1 MAYGKEWEGG
11 RQWLASGLRLE
22 ICGRVGLW
30 WALAAVIAALS
41 TLTGGALTGGL
52 LTGGALACAQ
62 EKAARE
68 TAGVKVDGGANPSQA
83 SGRRPNILF
92 AFADDWGRFASAYAR
107 LDGPGTVNDI
117 LKTPNFDRLAREGLL
132 FRRAFVS
139 APSCTPC
146 RSALVSGQHFWRTGR
161 GAILRGAVWEERH
174 AAFPLL
180 LRDSGYHIGETYK
193 VWSPGT
199 PGDAPFGAGKHAF
212 EKAGGRFNQF
222 SQNVTKMLA
231 RGEPLEP
238 AKQSLYAE
246 VRANFDAFLAARPAG
261 QPFLYWF
268 GPTNVH
274 RQWQRGSGKRLWGL
288 EPDELRGK
296 MPPFLAD
303 EPEIREDLADYFGEV
318 QAFDAALGVL
328 MERLAELGELDNTLV
343 VASGDHGAPGFPHGK
358 CNLYDFGSSV
368 SLAMRGPGVRPG
380 QVFDGLVSLVDL
392 APTFLK
398 TAGLAVPP
406 AMTGRDLTA
415 VMANAAAET
424 WDAVFIG
431 RERHVENAR
440 ADFAPYPQR
449 AIRTGDFLYIVNF
462 RPERWPLGDPYRL
475 FDGEPPTDREV
486 SEQTR
491 TTLPDEDAGPAK
503 AWLVAR
509 RADPRWKQLFDLAYG
524 KRPREELYDL
534 RRDPHQV
541 RNVAGEAEYAEQ
553 RASLEKRLI
562 DELRRTGDPRLV
574 EDGRFFETPPMAGPV
589 DDPPARPARP
599 GKKSN
604 DANAKR
610 ARDASAAA
618 EAAAPRDASPT
629 AKSGSRP
636 GSQSA
641 AVATGGATRRL
652 NVVFILADD
661 LGWAETG
668 CYGQK
673 KVPTPHIDRLAS
685 QGMRFTQHYSG
696 APVCAP
702 SRCVLMTGK
711 HLGHAEIRGN
721 RQAKAAFPQFQ
732 EGQHPLTAEAVTLA
746 TLFQRAGYATGAF
759 GKWGLGP
766 VGSTGDPNRQGFDL
780 FFGYNCQAEAHSYF
794 PSHLWRN
801 AERVTLNT
809 PAVSG
814 HPKPPT
820 GDIRLADWQ
829 GQQYAPRQ
837 IIAEA
842 ERFLDEQA
850 GRRAEQPFFLYLPF
864 IEPHVAMHPLPES
877 VDKFPR
883 EWDDKPYRGQCGYT
897 PHPRPRAGYAAM
909 IADLDS
915 YVGRILAAL
924 EKHRLRDR
932 TLIVFSSDNGT
943 THPHP
948 GDSTFHVGGVDAKFF
963 ASTADLRGYKGSV
976 YEGGLRVPLIASL
989 PGVISAGSVSDA
1001 PSYFADWMP
1010 TLCEA
1015 VGLVAPANMDGESLW
1030 PILRGGAPPATRK
1043 PMVWVFPEYGGQ
1055 VAVRVGN
1062 WKAVRQKL
1070 KTKAPGPWE
1079 LYDLAVDRAERND
1092 VAASHGDVIREIER
1106 IVRAET
1112 NDNKTFPVP
1121 IGLERGIPEV
1131 PR

>member
-1 MAYGKEWEGG
+1 MKRGNEGTRGEPTRKVSG
-11 RQWLASGLRLE
+11 RANFG
-22 ICGRVGLW
+22 
-30 WALAAVIAALS
+30 WARAIAIAA
-41 TLTGGALTGGL
+41 AL
-52 LTGGALACAQ
+52 LAGTDPARA
-62 EKAARE
+62 EESAVPKAGNAANAP
-68 TAGVKVDGGANPSQA
+68 TAT
-83 SGRRPNILF
+83 RRPNILF
-92 AFADDWGRFASAYAR
+92 AFADDWGRFASTYAR
-107 LDGPGTVNDI
+107 LDGPGTVNDL
-117 LKTPNFDRLAREGLL
+117 LKTPNFDRLAREGLV

-161 GAILRGAVWEERH
+161 GAILRGAVWEEKH
-174 AAFPLL
+174 AAFPLM
-180 LRDSGYHIGETYK
+180 LRDAGYHIGETYK

-199 PGDAPFGAGKHAF
+199 PGDAPFGAGKHAY

-222 SQNVTKMLA
+222 SENVSKMLA
-231 RGEPLEP
+231 NGRSLEQ

-246 VRANFDAFLAARPAG
+246 VRANFDAFLAARPQG

-288 EPDELRGK
+288 EPNELRGK

-328 MERLAELGELDNTLV
+328 LERLAEIGELENTLV

-358 CNLYDFGSSV
+358 CNLYDFGASV

-398 TAGLAVPP
+398 SAGVSVPA
-406 AMTGRDLTA
+406 AMTGRDLSA
-415 VMANAAAET
+415 VMAGATATASSPPSSPDPAPSPTSPSPPAPTSSPTPTPMSADASKTVQAADANA

-449 AIRTGDFLYIVNF
+449 AIRTRDFLYIVNF
-462 RPERWPLGDPYRL
+462 HPERWPLGDPYRL
-475 FDGEPPTDREV
+475 YDGEPPTDREV

-491 TTLPDEDAGPAK
+491 VTLPDEDAGPAK

-509 RADPRWKQLFDLAYG
+509 RADPKWKPLFELAYG

-541 RNVAGEAEYAEQ
+541 RNVAGEAEYAGQ
-553 RASLEKRLI
+553 RAALERRLM
-562 DELRRTGDPRLV
+562 DELQRTGDPRLID
-574 EDGRFFETPPMAGPV
+574 EGRFFETPPMAGPV
-589 DDPPARPARP
+589 D
-599 GKKSN
+599 
-604 DANAKR
+604 
-610 ARDASAAA
+610 ASQA
-618 EAAAPRDASPT
+618 
-629 AKSGSRP
+629 
-636 GSQSA
+636 
-641 AVATGGATRRL
+641 ATRRSSGDNPRL

-668 CYGQK
+668 CFGQK
-673 KVPTPHIDRLAS
+673 KIPTPHIDRLAA
-685 QGMRFTQHYSG
+685 QGMRLTQHYSG

-721 RQAKAAFPQFQ
+721 RQAKAAFPQFD
-732 EGQHPLTAEAVTLA
+732 EGQHPLTTEAVTLA
-746 TLFQRAGYATGAF
+746 ELFQQAGYATAAF

-780 FFGYNCQAEAHSYF
+780 FFGYNCQAVAHSYF

-801 AERVTLNT
+801 AERVPLNS

-820 GDIRLADWQ
+820 GEIRLADWQ
-829 GQQYAPRQ
+829 GQQYAPHR

-842 ERFLDEQA
+842 ERFLNEQA
-850 GRRAEQPFFLYLPF
+850 GKRSVQPFFLYLPF
-864 IEPHVAMHPLPES
+864 IEPHVAMHPLPAA

-915 YVGRILAAL
+915 YVGRILGVL
-924 EKHRLRDR
+924 EHHRLRER

-943 THPHP
+943 THAHP
-948 GDSTFHVGGVDAKFF
+948 GDPVFHVGGVDAKFF

-989 PGVISAGSVSDA
+989 PGTIPAGSTSDA

-1015 VGLVAPANMDGESLW
+1015 LGFKTPPGVDGQSLW
-1030 PILRGGAPPATRK
+1030 SVLRGGVAPATRK

-1055 VAVRVGN
+1055 VAVRMGML
-1062 WKAVRQKL
+1062 KAVRQRL
-1070 KTKAPGPWE
+1070 KTKTPGPWE
-1079 LYDLAVDRAERND
+1079 LYDLATDRGERHDLAASRVESIREAER
-1092 VAASHGDVIREIER
+1092 IL
-1106 IVRAET
+1106 RAET
-1112 NDNKTFPVP
+1112 AENTVFPVD
-1121 IGLERGIPEV
+1121 LTIP
-1131 PR
+1131 